1 MTIEIE
7 IEHSNDKP
15 RKNKTFQQEPGLF
28 LAKECDKKSKEVR
41 DQLTD
46 ECEEKITHIRST
58 TLVHNGVLKDKA
70 VGKLIR
76 EIDAQKS

>member
-1 MTIEIE
+1 M
-7 IEHSNDKP
+7 
-15 RKNKTFQQEPGLF
+15 RR
-28 LAKECDKKSKEVR
+28 KSKEVR